1 MIPPLSS
8 LVNFAM
14 KKTDGHKI
22 LLVFNVGEIFGWMKH
37 KNIKD
42 MCVCDELFKY

>member
-8 LVNFAM
+8 LFNFAM

-22 LLVFNVGEIFGWMKH
+22 LLVFNVGGIFGWMKH
-37 KNIKD
+37 KILRI
-42 MCVCDELFKY
+42 CVCDEVFKY